1 MVHTVLLEALKKVFR
16 VVKNLSIQPPSVSL
30 LPESLDY
37 LKCVA
42 LIPIWSLL
50 YVPKASLSSTP
61 LLAAKASADVG
72 SSTWFF
78 VAQSIAITSPSQS
91 RARTLIPTLF
101 LDLSTDASQ
110 LTLMDHSGGLHQWLA
125 TGFLGVCLLS
135 CSCFS
140 AKEWA
145 SSWSLEIRRMV
156 DGERNFPSKT
166 IEFLLSQICLATMAT
181 RFISSSLVRCINN
194 SIILIKSVWSQVLLL
209 TRTAH
214 SAKTS
219 WAEGQLHKMCYTDST
234 SKLQIGH
241 KGSGVTC
248 FLNKFSLVAK
258 MLLHAF
264 HISVLTALETPLL
277 HIVFHKPRLLSLLEQ
292 LPLSTSKHSLTK
304 WYALRTM

>member
-1 MVHTVLLEALKKVFR
+1 
-16 VVKNLSIQPPSVSL
+16 
-30 LPESLDY
+30 
-37 LKCVA
+37 
-42 LIPIWSLL
+42 
-50 YVPKASLSSTP
+50 
-61 LLAAKASADVG
+61 
-72 SSTWFF
+72 
-78 VAQSIAITSPSQS
+78 
-91 RARTLIPTLF
+91 
-101 LDLSTDASQ
+101 
-110 LTLMDHSGGLHQWLA
+110 
-125 TGFLGVCLLS
+125 
-135 CSCFS
+135 
-140 AKEWA
+140 
-145 SSWSLEIRRMV
+145 MV

-234 SKLQIGH
+234 TKLQIGH

-264 HISVLTALETPLL
+264 HINVLTALETPLL

-292 LPLSTSKHSLTK
+292 LPLSTSKRSLTK
-304 WYALRTM
+304 